1 MISTKDIDDI
11 IGAEAV
17 GPDNDKIGKVGQIY
31 IDQDNEQPVWV
42 SVKSGLFG
50 TSETLVPLQ
59 GADWDRSALHL
70 AFHKDRVKDAPRVD
84 PDAELSP
91 EEQERLYEYYGLAGA
106 GSSQG
111 DRDRDLGSRDLGD
124 RDRGDRDVRDSG
136 MTDRVVDDPIAS
148 DRDRYTAAGGGEGAV
163 DAGTETGFGAT
174 GTGYGAETDRTRDAG
189 YDESRASGRNMDD
202 AMTRSEERLRV
213 GTERVQTGRARLRKY
228 VVTENQTVTV
238 PVTREEVRLERVPI
252 TDGDR
257 GETLTGDDLSEEE
270 HEIVLTEERPV
281 VQKETVPV
289 ERVRLEKESVTGEQQ
304 VTEDVRHEEIVT
316 DDDRAT
322 GRTDRR

>member
-31 IDQDNEQPVWV
+31 IDQDSQQPVWA

-50 TSETLVPLQ
+50 TSESLVPLQ

-91 EEQERLYEYYGLAGA
+91 EEQERLYEYYGLTGS
-106 GSSQG
+106 GSSHG
-111 DRDRDLGSRDLGD
+111 GS
-124 RDRGDRDVRDSG
+124 
-136 MTDRVVDDPIAS
+136 DRVVDDPIAS

-163 DAGTETGFGAT
+163 DAGTETGFGA
-174 GTGYGAETDRTRDAG
+174 GAAGAGAAGAGYGAGTGRTGTDA
-189 YDESRASGRNMDD
+189 ESGVGHDTSGRNTDD

-238 PVTREEVRLERVPI
+238 PVTREEVRLEREPI

-257 GETLTGDDLSEEE
+257 GASLGAADLSEED

-289 ERVRLEKESVTGEQQ
+289 ERVRLEKESVTTQQQ

-316 DDDRAT
+316 DDSRST

>member
-17 GPDNDKIGKVGQIY
+17 GPDDDRIGKVGQIY
-31 IDQDNEQPVWV
+31 IDQDDEQPVWV

-50 TSETLVPLQ
+50 TSESLVPLQ
-59 GADWDRSALHL
+59 GAEWDRSALHL
-70 AFHKDRVKDAPRVD
+70 AFPKDRVKDAPRVD
-84 PDAELSP
+84 PDGELSS
-91 EEQERLYEYYGLAGA
+91 EEQERLYEYYGMGA
-106 GSSQG
+106 SGSGSGSSRG
-111 DRDRDLGSRDLGD
+111 DRDRDLVDRD
-124 RDRGDRDVRDSG
+124 RDRGSDD
-136 MTDRVVDDPIAS
+136 DRVVDDPIAS

-163 DAGTETGFGAT
+163 DAGSETGFGA
-174 GTGYGAETDRTRDAG
+174 GAAGAGLAADADRTRTGGERGVGHDTS
-189 YDESRASGRNMDD
+189 DRNTDD
-202 AMTRSEERLRV
+202 AMTRSEERLHV
-213 GTERVQTGRARLRKY
+213 GTERVQAGRARLRKY

-238 PVTREEVRLERVPI
+238 PVTREEVRLEREPI
-252 TDGDR
+252 TDGNR
-257 GETLTGDDLSEEE
+257 GAALDGPDLSEEE

-289 ERVRLEKESVTGEQQ
+289 ERVRLEKEAVAGEQQ